1 MLIDGPDSNRLLARF
16 NKEFPVT
23 FGAASFQANGQTYA
37 HPESGLIMAG
47 DNPQNRRFSL
57 VAVAGL
63 SALATLSITQEFAE
77 GTLPNAPVVL
87 LPNNQATVEYVAPAS
102 L

>member
-1 MLIDGPDSNRLLARF
+1 MRQFEI
-16 NKEFPVT
+16 VT
-23 FGAASFQANGQTYA
+23 GRHLELHQADVV
-37 HPESGLIMAG
+37 MAG

-77 GTLPNAPVVL
+77 GALPNAPIVL